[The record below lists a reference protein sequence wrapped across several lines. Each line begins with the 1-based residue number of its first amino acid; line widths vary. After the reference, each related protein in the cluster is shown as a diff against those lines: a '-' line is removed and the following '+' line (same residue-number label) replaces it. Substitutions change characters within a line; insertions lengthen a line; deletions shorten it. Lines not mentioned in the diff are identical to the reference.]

1 MGSTITIG
9 LTFFSIIVGVW
20 TVNLVCYH
28 PQANQGVNPLA
39 PINMTVAWK

>member
-28 PQANQGVNPLA
+28 PQANQDVNPLA